1 MNKVAG
7 AGNKTA
13 LVAALVALLAG
24 CSGSRHQDLEEYMAA
39 VKAKPSGEIEP
50 IPTFSPYK
58 AYKYTAVA
66 LRSPFD
72 RPLQVVAADGNYGRT
87 AVAPDESR
95 AREYLEGHNFA
106 SLAMVGTMAK
116 DGVVWA
122 LVDDGAGGIHR
133 VTTGNYLG
141 KNHGKVVAV
150 TPSQVEVTEIVPDG
164 KNGWVERPR
173 TLALKER

>member
-1 MNKVAG
+1 MSIPNK
-7 AGNKTA
+7 A
-13 LVAALVALLAG
+13 LVVALVVLLAG
-24 CSGSRHQDLEEYMAA
+24 CSGSTHQDLEDYMAA
-39 VKAKPSGEIEP
+39 VKGKPTGEIEP

-72 RPLQVVAADGNYGRT
+72 RPLQAVAADGNYGRT

-106 SLAMVGTMAK
+106 SLSMVGTLAK

-122 LVDDGAGGIHR
+122 LVNDGAGGIHR
-133 VTTGNYLG
+133 VTSGNYMG
-141 KNHGKVVAV
+141 KNHGKVTAV
-150 TPSQVEVTEIVPDG
+150 TRSLIEVVEIVPDG